1 MNADNQSTFLKAEF
15 PYTNTGTNTHM
26 DTQDKIIVLVIHNI
40 DPLDL
45 PDFFIYN
52 QIETSLP
59 DTPFVFN
66 QMIQWN
72 IYLF

>member
-1 MNADNQSTFLKAEF
+1 
-15 PYTNTGTNTHM
+15 M
-26 DTQDKIIVLVIHNI
+26 DIQDKIIVLVVHNI

-66 QMIQWN
+66 QMIQ
-72 IYLF
+72 